1 MSNKIRCYMRKNAN
15 AIVVTMLVIIA
26 AGLLLSLVLAN
37 HREIRIL
44 SIHVGSNRFEVEHY
58 LGEGQPNHSH
68 GAEEGW
74 LTYEGN
80 PSLWFGRFE
89 DSVAVC
95 YSNNTVIKVYRLG
108 L

>member
-1 MSNKIRCYMRKNAN
+1 MRINPKILVMTIAVI
-15 AIVVTMLVIIA
+15 IVVWI
-26 AGLLLSLVLAN
+26 LLSLVYAN

-44 SIHVGSNRFEVEHY
+44 SVHVGSNRFEVEHY
-58 LGEGQPNHSH
+58 LGNGQPNHSH
-68 GAEEGW
+68 GIEEGW

-89 DSVAVC
+89 DSLVIC
-95 YSNNTVIKVYRLG
+95 YSNNTVVKIERIG